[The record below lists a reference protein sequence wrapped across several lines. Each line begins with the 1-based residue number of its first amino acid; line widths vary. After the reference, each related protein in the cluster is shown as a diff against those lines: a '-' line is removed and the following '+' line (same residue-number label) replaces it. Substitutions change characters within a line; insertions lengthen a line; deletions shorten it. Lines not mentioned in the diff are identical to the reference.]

1 MTIDTLREL
10 VLRRPFEPFARP
22 SRAAIPR
29 AIPLMKQSST
39 CGRLLRCISKASLPE
54 ESRYPS
60 RTCSSSPSR
69 LPYDAASGPESERQ
83 LEELIRRRLAMPIE
97 QRMNF
102 LRKRLPGG
110 GSCL

>member
-1 MTIDTLREL
+1 M
-10 VLRRPFEPFARP
+10 ARP
-22 SRAAIPR
+22 HKSARKPGQSRAAQL
-29 AIPLMKQSST
+29 AAL
-39 CGRLLRCISKASLPE
+39 KA
-54 ESRYPS
+54 ES
-60 RTCSSSPSR
+60 
-69 LPYDAASGPESERQ
+69 ARQ